1 MKLLLQ
7 ADGIQLS
14 YGLRTVLDIKNL
26 HIYEGDR
33 IGLVGENGAGK
44 TTLLSILSGD
54 LTPDSGTIRRNCR
67 IASIRQ
73 LGDTEESISE
83 EQAAMFSVREKRDG
97 LSGGERTR
105 RRIAAAMSEDAPLL
119 FADEPTTDLDEEG
132 VELLKYALEQY
143 DGTLVLI
150 SHDAEL
156 LDSLCTRIWHLED
169 GHLTDFPGTYTEYRR
184 ELERKRDNERDEYE
198 KYRSEQSRLRA
209 SMQGISE
216 RTGQMKKAPSRMGN
230 SEARLHKMDAR
241 QTSEQLH
248 KAKRQ
253 LESRLSHMEV
263 KERPRE
269 DISIKM
275 ALGAGTPVRAKHA
288 LTVELPV
295 LKAGDTVLA
304 GNVSF
309 FLPTGSKTVLLG
321 PNGCGKTTLLRAIAG
336 GRDGV
341 RLNPAVVPGRFDQ
354 GHEST
359 LNFSDSALQNVLR
372 ESEHDESDCRTVLAR
387 LGLRGDDVFKPVSVL
402 SGGERGRVA
411 MAKLLLS
418 KANLLMLDEPTNHMD
433 IFTLE
438 ALAGLLEE
446 YKGTLLFVSHDAAF
460 TERVAERKLI
470 FENGSITTLE
480 KGAKKSYERDDAE
493 TEKTLIRLRMAELAA
508 RMSAP
513 KKGDDPEKLNAE
525 YAELI
530 EKMNGFK

>member
-7 ADGIQLS
+7 ADGITLS
-14 YGLRTVLDIKNL
+14 YGMRTVLDVHSL
-26 HIYEGDR
+26 HIYEGEH

-44 TTLLSILSGD
+44 STLLSILSGEQM
-54 LTPDSGTIRRNCR
+54 PDSGTVKRNCR

-73 LGDTEESISE
+73 LGDTEEKINE
-83 EQAAMFSVREKRDG
+83 DMAAMFSAEEKRDG

-150 SHDAEL
+150 SHDAAL

-169 GHLTDFPGTYTEYRR
+169 GKLTDFPGTYTEYRR
-184 ELERKRDNERDEYE
+184 ELERKRNNERDEYE

-275 ALGAGTPVRAKHA
+275 ALGAGSPIRAKNV
-288 LTVELPV
+288 LTVELDR
-295 LKAGDTVLA
+295 LTAGEKVLA
-304 GNVSF
+304 REIGF
-309 FLPTGSKTVLLG
+309 FLPTGSKTALLG
-321 PNGCGKTTLLRAIAG
+321 VNGCGKTTLLRAIAG
-336 GRDGV
+336 QKEGV
-341 RLNPAVVPGRFDQ
+341 RLNPAAVIGRFDQ

-359 LNFSDSALQNVLR
+359 LRFADSALQNVMR

-387 LGLRGDDVFKPVSVL
+387 LGLRCDDVFKPVEVR

-418 KANLLMLDEPTNHMD
+418 KANFLLLDEPTNHMD

-438 ALAGLLEE
+438 ALAGLLAE

-460 TERVAERKLI
+460 VERVADRKLI
-470 FENGSITTLE
+470 FENGRITTLE
-480 KGAKKSYERDDAE
+480 KGAKTSYERDDAE

-530 EKMNGFK
+530 ERLNR